1 MNNPCVRCGKQRIIV
16 REWTEKV
23 ETLAGVSLVSFT
35 QTSCPDP
42 ECQKLVEEKHAM
54 LKAKDDEIK
63 RTAEK
68 RNQERKKNSAKAL
81 KIKSKKTK
89 KKGS

>member
-35 QTSCPDP
+35 QTSCPDL
-42 ECQKLVEEKHAM
+42 ECQKLVEERHAA
-54 LKAKDDEIK
+54 LKAKDEEIK

-68 RNQERKKNSAKAL
+68 RNQDRKNNSAKAL
-81 KIKSKKTK
+81 KIKSKKK
-89 KKGS
+89 KRKDS